1 MHLLNLCQGEL
12 HTVSLTEVN
21 EVVLNWQFLDREAKL
36 GRRLHSAKQLCLRL
50 AEIWF
55 QWKWDKVC
63 LLVYFLS
70 CLPCGK
76 SCRQR
81 APESGKD
88 RLDLKNRVYLVR
100 MLWGHDSPPPVP
112 MQSDQTVVWLVSTL
126 SSPVR
131 MSHLKSSSGRWIS
144 LTVTAQTG
152 LWVMWQ
158 VRTSGR
164 WTWSGLWVC
173 EAKIQIQV
181 SSASHW
187 KTP

>member
-36 GRRLHSAKQLCLRL
+36 GRPLHSAKQLCLRL

-70 CLPCGK
+70 CLPCRK

-100 MLWGHDSPPPVP
+100 MLWGHDSPPPPLCLCRVIRQLCGSCP
-112 MQSDQTVVWLVSTL
+112 HSRLL
-126 SSPVR
+126 SEWVIWNPLQEDGLASL
-131 MSHLKSSSGRWIS
+131 SLLKQDSG
-144 LTVTAQTG
+144 
-152 LWVMWQ
+152 
-158 VRTSGR
+158 
-164 WTWSGLWVC
+164 
-173 EAKIQIQV
+173 
-181 SSASHW
+181 
-187 KTP
+187 